1 MLNKLRYY
9 AVQHL
14 FRAESDKLNKELAKY
29 RKLNADFS
37 VQRLIREQLKGFD
50 TSVLSKS
57 VWDGS
62 DEAISIEDAYDV
74 DEGRAS
80 FLAKVHDLAQSKE
93 LEGILT
99 YLVRNQILFTAKEA
113 IGQEQELFGRATIN
127 GLTLIRDEIRRL
139 DAIYKEEYGRKEDF
153 DKFSVT

>member
-1 MLNKLRYY
+1 MLQKLRDY
-9 AVQHL
+9 AVHHIFYQE
-14 FRAESDKLNKELAKY
+14 AKKLNVELEKY
-29 RKLNADFS
+29 RKLNKDFS
-37 VQRLIREQLKGFD
+37 VQRLVRSQLKGFD

-62 DEAISIEDAYDV
+62 DNAISIEEAYEV
-74 DEGRAS
+74 DESREA

-113 IGQEQELFGRATIN
+113 VGVEQELFGRATIN
-127 GLTLIRDEIRRL
+127 GLTLVRDEIRRL
-139 DAIYKEEYGRKEDF
+139 DAMYRSEHAPKESF

>member
-1 MLNKLRYY
+1 MLQKLHDFAFRY
-9 AVQHL
+9 
-14 FRAESDKLNKELAKY
+14 FFSAEQERLKKETDKYK
-29 RKLNADFS
+29 RLNANFS
-37 VQRLIREQLKGFD
+37 VARLVRSQLKGFD

-62 DEAISIEDAYDV
+62 DNAISIEDAYEV
-74 DEGRAS
+74 DESRDA

-113 IGQEQELFGRATIN
+113 VGVEQELFGRATIN
-127 GLTLIRDEIRRL
+127 GLTLVRDEIRRL
-139 DAIYKEEYGRKEDF
+139 DAMYRSEHAPKESF

>member
-1 MLNKLRYY
+1 MLQKLKERALRYFFGADVERLRIETEKY
-9 AVQHL
+9 A
-14 FRAESDKLNKELAKY
+14 KLNK
-29 RKLNADFS
+29 DFS
-37 VQRLIREQLKGFD
+37 VQRLVRSQLKGFD

-62 DEAISIEDAYDV
+62 DSAVSIEEAYEV
-74 DEGRAS
+74 DESREA

-99 YLVRNQILFTAKEA
+99 YLIRNQILFTAKEA
-113 IGQEQELFGRATIN
+113 GLDVEQLFGRATIN
-127 GLTLIRDEIRRL
+127 GLTLVRDEIRRL
-139 DAIYKEEYGRKEDF
+139 DAMYRSEHAPKESF